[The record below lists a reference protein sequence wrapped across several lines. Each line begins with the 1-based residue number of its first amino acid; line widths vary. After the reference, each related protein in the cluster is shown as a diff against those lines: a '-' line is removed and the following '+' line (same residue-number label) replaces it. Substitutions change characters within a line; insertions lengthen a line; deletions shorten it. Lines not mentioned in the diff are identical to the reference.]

1 MNNDGK
7 WESVWPLLTFSINSP
22 ANLDRETRAVII
34 HHVKSAQH
42 SFAMLIQSFA
52 DDITDDNNAREQK
65 KLIQL
70 KRHEE
75 MLRTLTDKFT
85 VALSNIKD
93 PVD

>member
-1 MNNDGK
+1 
-7 WESVWPLLTFSINSP
+7 
-22 ANLDRETRAVII
+22 
-34 HHVKSAQH
+34 
-42 SFAMLIQSFA
+42 MLIQSFA